1 MFSHRVVAAEA
12 LLVGKDDTDG
22 EMVGGRG
29 GAIGKKLERSA
40 VSDSWAGGQNSA
52 TINKTADVVAEGE
65 YSNKWL
71 HMFHKSSRWI
81 HQS

>member
-1 MFSHRVVAAEA
+1 LWGMTIV
-12 LLVGKDDTDG
+12 LV
-22 EMVGGRG
+22 EWEGGRG
-29 GAIGKKLERSA
+29 GAIGKKLERSV
-40 VSDSWAGGQNSA
+40 VSDSWAGGRNSA
-52 TINKTADVVAEGE
+52 TIDKTADVVAEGE